1 MGYGGGRNP
10 RRPGGK
16 RHNAASGQNGGN
28 IGSSC
33 GWGIRIHR
41 GAAHSGLAQ
50 DILETDDYG
59 YLVTDQ
65 NMCTRIAGVYAA
77 GDARRTPLRQI
88 VTAAADGAIAAY
100 SASIYLAEES
110 QA

>member
-1 MGYGGGRNP
+1 MVAEIRGG
-10 RRPGGK
+10 
-16 RHNAASGQNGGN
+16 QVVNGITLRQVKTGETSVLPVDGVFVS
-28 IGSSC
+28 IGVQPN
-33 GWGIRIHR
+33 
-41 GAAHSGLAQ
+41 SGLAQ